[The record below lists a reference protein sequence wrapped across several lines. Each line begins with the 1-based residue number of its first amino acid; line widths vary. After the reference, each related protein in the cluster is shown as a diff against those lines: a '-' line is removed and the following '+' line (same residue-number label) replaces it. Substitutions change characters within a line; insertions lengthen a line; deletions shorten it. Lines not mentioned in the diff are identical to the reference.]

1 MTDFVFSAD
10 AHMNEPKTL
19 WADTLPTS
27 MRDAALKT
35 ERVDGYIVMSGGGK
49 VLHRMK
55 LGDGTSGDERH
66 GKYEIAPRL
75 ADMDRDGVDAEIL
88 YPQLGLMTCNL
99 VEPDLERA
107 HCEIYN
113 DWIIRNVAGY
123 RHKFVPVAL
132 LPVLDLAMAEAELK
146 RCVALGFTTAMV
158 PCGLPPGVPAYNSD
172 AWDRVWA
179 VAAEHEIPIVFHT
192 GTGPDRVFERGAGAA
207 VLNYLAVSNICI
219 DAIAKMVLGGA
230 LDRFPK
236 LKIVSV
242 EAGASYLISLAE
254 RMDESYKQHKFYV
267 SPKLSM
273 LPSEILRRQ
282 VRATFQYDKS
292 CIVARERIGLECLM
306 FATDY
311 PHMEG
316 TFPHTRT
323 VITHLFD
330 GVDIDAS
337 SRKAILGET
346 AAALFRL
353 ERKAA

>member
-1 MTDFVFSAD
+1 MTDFIFSAD
-10 AHMNEPKTL
+10 AHMNEPRTL
-19 WADTLPTS
+19 WEEGLPAA
-27 MRDAALKT
+27 MRPGALKT
-35 ERVDGYIVMSGGGK
+35 ERSDGFLVMKGAGK

-55 LGDGTSGDERH
+55 LGDGASGEERH
-66 GKYEIAPRL
+66 GRYELEPRI

-99 VEPDLERA
+99 EDPDLERA

-113 DWIIRNVAGY
+113 NWAIGNVAGH

-132 LPVLDLAMAEAELK
+132 LPVIDLAMAEAELK
-146 RCVALGFTTAMV
+146 RCVALGYTTAMV
-158 PCGLPPGVPAYNSD
+158 PCGLPAGVPAYNSE
-172 AWDRVWA
+172 AWDQIWA
-179 VAAEHEIPIVFHT
+179 VAEASEIPIVFHT
-192 GTGPDRVFERGAGAA
+192 GTGPDRVFERGPGAA

-254 RMDESYKQHKFYV
+254 RMDESYKQHQFYV
-267 SPKLSM
+267 RPKLSL

-292 CIVARERIGLECLM
+292 CIMARDRIGVECLM

-316 TFPHTRT
+316 TFPNTLK
-323 VITHLFD
+323 VVEQLFD
-330 GVDIDAS
+330 GLDVSAEV
-337 SRKAILGET
+337 RRAILGET
-346 AAALFRL
+346 AAKLFRL
-353 ERKAA
+353 APQPA